1 MLKISRESEINLVNV
16 LIDNDI
22 ISGKDLID
30 IKKISTENNKSQIDA
45 IFELKLTDEQKII
58 DLLIKEQ
65 NLETVD
71 LKKVEVT
78 DEIKTVLPSNYIKV
92 NFVAPFKI
100 DNKTLHIAIPD
111 SSKLGLMRN
120 LKAITKKN
128 IELHAAKITDI
139 SEFIEKLSSETDE
152 VTIASIRDEN
162 RKRIKTF
169 ESDLG
174 DAGEVLEKAP
184 EEDIEAIEN
193 ESEVIKFS
201 TAVVAEAIKMGV
213 SDIHIE
219 PYRFSSRVR
228 YRLDGMLQ
236 EQEQYKQFLHDNYG
250 AVVTRIKIMGKLDIA
265 ERRLPQDGAINFK
278 IENKVVDLRLSIL
291 PTANNERIV
300 MRILNKDAGDIKL
313 EQLNF
318 EEQDLK
324 NLRKA
329 IHSTQGLILVT
340 GPTGSGKSTTL
351 YSILKEVSK
360 PHLNILTAEDP
371 VEYELDGVGQVQ
383 IKDHIGLTFA
393 SALRSFLRQDPEIIL
408 VGEMRDKETVDIGL
422 KAALTGHLV
431 FSTLHTND
439 APSTIT
445 RLQNMGTPD
454 YLISAATQLVVAQ
467 RLARK
472 NCKDCRVPD
481 DDVNPKVLQ
490 DLGFSA
496 EQASRV
502 KAIKGKGCAKCSNTG
517 YKGRQGIYEI
527 LVVSK
532 PLKEAILR
540 QATTPELRE
549 IGIKEGFQTMKDM
562 GRRLIASGE
571 LNFREYESSFRRIRM
586 EAFTYKGI
594 SDGKYVTGDIE
605 ALNLDEASH
614 LLKEKKIIITN
625 IVKTKKKAG
634 EKKKSSGSSLFGRS
648 KKVKIEDILIFSKQF
663 ATMVKAGLPILQ
675 VLAMLR
681 DQMESQGIKDIIED
695 IRKSLEG
702 GVNLSKCFEKYPQHF
717 DNVYVTWSKAGEAR
731 G

>member
-1 MLKISRESEINLVNV
+1 MLKISRESEINLINV

-22 ISGKDLID
+22 ISGKDLPN
-30 IKKISTENNKSQIDA
+30 IKKVSTEGNKSQIDA
-45 IFELKLTDEQKII
+45 VFELKLCDEKKILDVLVKEQSLETI
-58 DLLIKEQ
+58 DLA
-65 NLETVD
+65 
-71 LKKVEVT
+71 KVEIT
-78 DEIKTVLPSNYIKV
+78 DEIKSVLPSNYINV
-92 NFVAPFKI
+92 NFVAPFKVDGKI
-100 DNKTLHIAIPD
+100 LHIAISD

-120 LKAITKKN
+120 LKAITKKE
-128 IELHAAKITDI
+128 IELHAATVSQI
-139 SEFIEKLSSETDE
+139 SEFIQKLQTESGNITTETIRQEKKEKT
-152 VTIASIRDEN
+152 
-162 RKRIKTF
+162 KTF
-169 ESDLG
+169 DSDLG
-174 DAGEVLEKAP
+174 DAGEVLEKEP
-184 EEDIEAIEN
+184 EEEIEALEN

-201 TAVVAEAIKMGV
+201 TAVVADAIKLGV

-236 EQEQYKQFLHDNYG
+236 EQDEYKKFLHDNYG
-250 AVVTRIKIMGKLDIA
+250 AVVTRFKIMGKLDIA

-278 IENKVVDLRLSIL
+278 IDGKVVDLRLSIL

-300 MRILNKDAGDIKL
+300 MRILNKDAGDITL

-318 EEQDLK
+318 DDQDLK
-324 NLRKA
+324 SLRKS

-383 IKDHIGLTFA
+383 IKDDIGLSFA

-454 YLISAATQLVVAQ
+454 YLISAATQMVLAQ
-467 RLARK
+467 RLARR

-481 DDVNPKVLQ
+481 DDVNPKVLT
-490 DLGFSA
+490 DLGFSP

-502 KAIKGKGCAKCSNTG
+502 KAIKGKGCAKCKDTG

-527 LVVSK
+527 MVVSK
-532 PLKEAILR
+532 PIKEAILR

-549 IGIKEGFQTMKDM
+549 IAIKEGFQTMQDM
-562 GRRLIASGE
+562 GRKLIANGE
-571 LNFREYESSFRRIRM
+571 LNFREFERVLSS
-586 EAFTYKGI
+586 
-594 SDGKYVTGDIE
+594 S
-605 ALNLDEASH
+605 
-614 LLKEKKIIITN
+614 
-625 IVKTKKKAG
+625 
-634 EKKKSSGSSLFGRS
+634 
-648 KKVKIEDILIFSKQF
+648 
-663 ATMVKAGLPILQ
+663 
-675 VLAMLR
+675 
-681 DQMESQGIKDIIED
+681 
-695 IRKSLEG
+695 
-702 GVNLSKCFEKYPQHF
+702 
-717 DNVYVTWSKAGEAR
+717 
-731 G
+731 

>member
-1 MLKISRESEINLVNV
+1 MLKISRESEINLINV
-16 LIDNDI
+16 LIDNDV
-22 ISGKDLID
+22 ISGKDLIN
-30 IKKISTENNKSQIDA
+30 IKKKSTEGNKSQIEAVFD
-45 IFELKLTDEQKII
+45 LKLTDEKKILDI
-58 DLLIKEQ
+58 LVKEQ
-65 NLETVD
+65 NLDIVD
-71 LKKVEVT
+71 LKKVAVSP
-78 DEIKTVLPSNYIKV
+78 EIKSVLPSNYIKV
-92 NFVAPFKI
+92 NFVAPFKV
-100 DNKTLHIAIPD
+100 DGKTLHIAIPD
-111 SSKLGLMRN
+111 SSKLTLMRN

-128 IELHAAKITDI
+128 IELHAAPLSQI
-139 SEFIEKLSSETDE
+139 SEFIESLSSDGE
-152 VTIASIRDEN
+152 VTTASIRKEN
-162 RKRIKTF
+162 REKQKTF
-169 ESDLG
+169 DSDLG

-184 EEDIEAIEN
+184 EEDVEAIEN

-201 TAVVAEAIKMGV
+201 TAVVAEAIKKGV

-219 PYRFSSRVR
+219 PYRFTSRVR

-250 AVVTRIKIMGKLDIA
+250 AVVTRFKIMGKLDIA

-278 IENKVVDLRLSIL
+278 IEGKVVDLRLSIL
-291 PTANNERIV
+291 PTASNERIV
-300 MRILNKDAGDIKL
+300 MRILNKDAGDITL

-324 NLRKA
+324 SLRKS

-472 NCKDCRVPD
+472 NCKNCKIPD

-502 KAIKGKGCAKCSNTG
+502 KAIKGKGCDTCSNTG

-540 QATTPELRE
+540 KATTPELRQ
-549 IGIKEGFQTMKDM
+549 IAVKEGFQTMQDM
-562 GRRLIASGE
+562 GKRLIASGD
-571 LNFREYESSFRRIRM
+571 LNFREYERVLS
-586 EAFTYKGI
+586 
-594 SDGKYVTGDIE
+594 GD
-605 ALNLDEASH
+605 
-614 LLKEKKIIITN
+614 
-625 IVKTKKKAG
+625 
-634 EKKKSSGSSLFGRS
+634 
-648 KKVKIEDILIFSKQF
+648 
-663 ATMVKAGLPILQ
+663 
-675 VLAMLR
+675 
-681 DQMESQGIKDIIED
+681 
-695 IRKSLEG
+695 
-702 GVNLSKCFEKYPQHF
+702 
-717 DNVYVTWSKAGEAR
+717 
-731 G
+731 

>member
-1 MLKISRESEINLVNV
+1 MLKISRESEINLINV

-22 ISGKDLID
+22 ISGKDLIN
-30 IKKISTENNKSQIDA
+30 IKKISTEGNKSQIDA
-45 IFELKLTDEQKII
+45 VFELKLTDEDKIL
-58 DLLIKEQ
+58 DVLVKEQ
-65 NLETVD
+65 SLEIVD
-71 LKKVEVT
+71 LAKIQIS
-78 DEIKTVLPSNYIKV
+78 DEIKSVLPSSYINV
-92 NFVAPFKI
+92 NFVAPFKV
-100 DNKTLHIAIPD
+100 DGKTLHIAISD

-128 IELHAAKITDI
+128 IELHAAKVSQI
-139 SEFIEKLSSETDE
+139 SEFIEKLQSESGD
-152 VTIASIRDEN
+152 VTTATIRKEN
-162 RKRIKTF
+162 REKTKTF
-169 ESDLG
+169 DSDLG
-174 DAGEVLEKAP
+174 EAGEVLEKPP

-193 ESEVIKFS
+193 ESEVTKFS
-201 TAVVAEAIKMGV
+201 TAVVAEAIKSGV

-219 PYRFSSRVR
+219 PYRFTSRVR

-250 AVVTRIKIMGKLDIA
+250 AVVTRFKIMGKLDIA

-278 IENKVVDLRLSIL
+278 IDGKVVDLRLSIL

-300 MRILNKDAGDIKL
+300 MRVLNKDAGDITL

-318 EEQDLK
+318 EDVDLQ

-383 IKDHIGLTFA
+383 IKDDIGLSFA
-393 SALRSFLRQDPEIIL
+393 AALRSFLRQDPEIIL

-454 YLISAATQLVVAQ
+454 YLISAACQLVLAQ
-467 RLARK
+467 RLARRT
-472 NCKDCRVPD
+472 CKDCRVPD

-490 DLGFSA
+490 DLGFTA
-496 EQASRV
+496 ELASRV
-502 KAIKGKGCAKCSNTG
+502 KALKGKGCPKCKDTG
-517 YKGRQGIYEI
+517 YKGRQGLYEI

-532 PLKEAILR
+532 PVKEAILR
-540 QATTPELRE
+540 KATTPELRE
-549 IGIKEGFQTMKDM
+549 IAVKEGFQTMQDM
-562 GRRLIASGE
+562 GRRLIANGE
-571 LNFREYESSFRRIRM
+571 LNFREYER
-586 EAFTYKGI
+586 
-594 SDGKYVTGDIE
+594 
-605 ALNLDEASH
+605 
-614 LLKEKKIIITN
+614 
-625 IVKTKKKAG
+625 
-634 EKKKSSGSSLFGRS
+634 
-648 KKVKIEDILIFSKQF
+648 
-663 ATMVKAGLPILQ
+663 
-675 VLAMLR
+675 VLT
-681 DQMESQGIKDIIED
+681 SQ
-695 IRKSLEG
+695 
-702 GVNLSKCFEKYPQHF
+702 
-717 DNVYVTWSKAGEAR
+717 
-731 G
+731 

>member
-1 MLKISRESEINLVNV
+1 MLKISRESEINLINV

-22 ISGKDLID
+22 ISGKDLPN
-30 IKKISTENNKSQIDA
+30 IKKVSTEKNKSQIDA
-45 IFELKLTDEQKII
+45 VFELKLCDEKKILDVLVKEQSLDTI
-58 DLLIKEQ
+58 DL
-65 NLETVD
+65 T
-71 LKKVEVT
+71 KVEIT
-78 DEIKTVLPSNYIKV
+78 DEIKSVLPSNYINI
-92 NFVAPFKI
+92 NFVAPFKVEG
-100 DNKTLHIAIPD
+100 KSLHIAISD

-120 LKAITKKN
+120 LKAITKKE
-128 IELHAAKITDI
+128 IELHAATVSQI
-139 SEFIEKLSSETDE
+139 SEFIQKLQSESGTVTTETIRKEKKEKT
-152 VTIASIRDEN
+152 
-162 RKRIKTF
+162 KTF
-169 ESDLG
+169 DSDLG
-174 DAGEVLEKAP
+174 EAGEVLDKKP
-184 EEDIEAIEN
+184 EEDVEAIEN

-201 TAVVAEAIKMGV
+201 TAVVADAIKAGV

-250 AVVTRIKIMGKLDIA
+250 AVVTRFKIMGKLDIA

-278 IENKVVDLRLSIL
+278 IDGKVVDLRLSIL
-291 PTANNERIV
+291 PTASNERIV
-300 MRILNKDAGDIKL
+300 MRILNKDAGDITL

-318 EEQDLK
+318 EDQDLK
-324 NLRKA
+324 NLRKS

-383 IKDHIGLTFA
+383 IKDDIGLSFA

-454 YLISAATQLVVAQ
+454 YLISAATQMVLAQ

-481 DDVNPKVLQ
+481 EDVTPKVLT
-490 DLGFSA
+490 DLGFTP
-496 EQASRV
+496 EQASRT
-502 KAIKGKGCAKCSNTG
+502 KAIKGKGCAKCKDTG

-527 LVVSK
+527 MVVSK
-532 PLKEAILR
+532 PIKEAILR

-549 IGIKEGFQTMKDM
+549 IAIKEGFQTMQDM
-562 GRRLIASGE
+562 GRRLIANGE
-571 LNFREYESSFRRIRM
+571 LNFREFERVLSS
-586 EAFTYKGI
+586 
-594 SDGKYVTGDIE
+594 S
-605 ALNLDEASH
+605 
-614 LLKEKKIIITN
+614 
-625 IVKTKKKAG
+625 
-634 EKKKSSGSSLFGRS
+634 
-648 KKVKIEDILIFSKQF
+648 
-663 ATMVKAGLPILQ
+663 
-675 VLAMLR
+675 
-681 DQMESQGIKDIIED
+681 
-695 IRKSLEG
+695 
-702 GVNLSKCFEKYPQHF
+702 
-717 DNVYVTWSKAGEAR
+717 
-731 G
+731 

>member
-1 MLKISRESEINLVNV
+1 MLKISRESEINLINV
-16 LIDNDI
+16 LIDHDI
-22 ISGKDLID
+22 ISGKDLLK
-30 IKKISTENNKSQIDA
+30 IKKASSEGNKSQIDA
-45 IFELKLTDEQKII
+45 VFELKLTDENKIV
-58 DLLIKEQ
+58 DVLVKEQ
-65 NLETVD
+65 NLEVVD
-71 LKKVEVT
+71 LSKVQVG
-78 DEIKTVLPSNYIKV
+78 DDIKTVLPSNYINM
-92 NFVAPFKI
+92 NFVAPFKVEG
-100 DNKTLHIAIPD
+100 KTLHIAISD

-128 IELHAAKITDI
+128 IELHAAKVSQI
-139 SEFIEKLSSETDE
+139 SEFIEKLLSESGD
-152 VTIASIRDEN
+152 VTAATIRKEN
-162 RKRIKTF
+162 TEKTKTF
-169 ESDLG
+169 DSELG
-174 DAGEVLEKAP
+174 EAGEVLEKKP

-201 TAVVAEAIKMGV
+201 TAVVAEAIKLGV

-219 PYRFSSRVR
+219 PYRFTSRVR

-236 EQEQYKQFLHDNYG
+236 EQEQYKKFLHDNYG
-250 AVVTRIKIMGKLDIA
+250 AVVTRFKIMGKLDIA

-278 IENKVVDLRLSIL
+278 IEGKVVDLRLSIL

-300 MRILNKDAGDIKL
+300 MRILNKDAGDITL

-318 EEQDLK
+318 EDADLK

-383 IKDHIGLTFA
+383 IKDDIGLSFA

-454 YLISAATQLVVAQ
+454 YLISAATQMVLAQ
-467 RLARK
+467 RLARR
-472 NCKDCRVPD
+472 NCKECRAPD
-481 DDVNPKVLQ
+481 EDVTPKVLT
-490 DLGFSA
+490 DLGFSP

-502 KAIKGKGCAKCSNTG
+502 KAIKGKGCAKCKDTG

-527 LVVSK
+527 MVISK
-532 PLKEAILR
+532 PIKEAILR

-549 IGIKEGFQTMKDM
+549 IAIKEGFQTMQDM
-562 GRRLIASGE
+562 GRRMIANGE
-571 LNFREYESSFRRIRM
+571 LSFREFERVLS
-586 EAFTYKGI
+586 
-594 SDGKYVTGDIE
+594 
-605 ALNLDEASH
+605 AS
-614 LLKEKKIIITN
+614 
-625 IVKTKKKAG
+625 
-634 EKKKSSGSSLFGRS
+634 
-648 KKVKIEDILIFSKQF
+648 
-663 ATMVKAGLPILQ
+663 
-675 VLAMLR
+675 
-681 DQMESQGIKDIIED
+681 
-695 IRKSLEG
+695 
-702 GVNLSKCFEKYPQHF
+702 
-717 DNVYVTWSKAGEAR
+717 
-731 G
+731 

>member
-1 MLKISRESEINLVNV
+1 MLKISRESEINLINV
-16 LIDNDI
+16 LIDNDV
-22 ISGKDLID
+22 ISGKDLIN
-30 IKKISTENNKSQIDA
+30 IKKKSSEGNKSQIEAVFD
-45 IFELKLTDEQKII
+45 LKLTDEKKILDI
-58 DLLIKEQ
+58 LVKEQ
-65 NLETVD
+65 NLEIID
-71 LKKVEVT
+71 LKKVEVSP
-78 DEIKTVLPSNYIKV
+78 DIKSVLPSNYIKV
-92 NFVAPFKI
+92 NFVAPFKMEG
-100 DNKTLHIAIPD
+100 KTLHIAIPD
-111 SSKLGLMRN
+111 SSKLALMRN

-128 IELHAAKITDI
+128 IELHAAPLTQI
-139 SEFIEKLSSETDE
+139 SEFIEKISSDGE
-152 VTIASIRDEN
+152 VTTASIRKEN
-162 RKRIKTF
+162 KEKQKTF
-169 ESDLG
+169 DSDLG

-184 EEDIEAIEN
+184 EEDIEALEN

-201 TAVVAEAIKMGV
+201 TAVVAEAIKKGV

-236 EQEQYKQFLHDNYG
+236 EQEQYKNFLHDNYG
-250 AVVTRIKIMGKLDIA
+250 AVVTRFKIMGKLDIA

-278 IENKVVDLRLSIL
+278 IEGKVVDLRLSIL

-300 MRILNKDAGDIKL
+300 MRILNKDAGDITL

-324 NLRKA
+324 SLRKS

-383 IKDHIGLTFA
+383 IKDDIGLTFA

-472 NCKDCRVPD
+472 NCKNCKVPD

-502 KAIKGKGCAKCSNTG
+502 KAIKGKGCETCGNTG

-540 QATTPELRE
+540 KATTPELRE
-549 IGIKEGFQTMKDM
+549 IAVKEGFQTMQDM
-562 GRRLIASGE
+562 GKRLIAGGD
-571 LNFREYESSFRRIRM
+571 LNFREYER
-586 EAFTYKGI
+586 
-594 SDGKYVTGDIE
+594 
-605 ALNLDEASH
+605 
-614 LLKEKKIIITN
+614 
-625 IVKTKKKAG
+625 
-634 EKKKSSGSSLFGRS
+634 
-648 KKVKIEDILIFSKQF
+648 
-663 ATMVKAGLPILQ
+663 
-675 VLAMLR
+675 VLSN
-681 DQMESQGIKDIIED
+681 E
-695 IRKSLEG
+695 
-702 GVNLSKCFEKYPQHF
+702 
-717 DNVYVTWSKAGEAR
+717 
-731 G
+731 

>member
-1 MLKISRESEINLVNV
+1 MLKISRESEINLINV

-22 ISGKDLID
+22 ISGKDLPN
-30 IKKISTENNKSQIDA
+30 IKKVSTEKNKSQIDA
-45 IFELKLTDEQKII
+45 VFELKLCDEKKILDVLVKEQSLDII
-58 DLLIKEQ
+58 DL
-65 NLETVD
+65 T
-71 LKKVEVT
+71 KVEIT
-78 DEIKTVLPSNYIKV
+78 DEIKSVLPSNYINI
-92 NFVAPFKI
+92 NFVAPFRVEG
-100 DNKTLHIAIPD
+100 KTLHIAISD

-120 LKAITKKN
+120 LKAITKKE
-128 IELHAAKITDI
+128 IELHAATVSQI
-139 SEFIEKLSSETDE
+139 SEFIQKLQSESGTVTTETIRKEKKEKT
-152 VTIASIRDEN
+152 
-162 RKRIKTF
+162 KTF
-169 ESDLG
+169 DSDLG
-174 DAGEVLEKAP
+174 EAGEVLDKKP
-184 EEDIEAIEN
+184 EEDVEAIEN

-201 TAVVAEAIKMGV
+201 TAVVADAIKAGV

-236 EQEQYKQFLHDNYG
+236 EQEHYKQFLHDNYG
-250 AVVTRIKIMGKLDIA
+250 AVVTRFKIMGKLDIA

-278 IENKVVDLRLSIL
+278 IDGKVVDLRLSIL
-291 PTANNERIV
+291 PTASNERIV
-300 MRILNKDAGDIKL
+300 MRILNKDAGDITL

-318 EEQDLK
+318 EDQDLK

-383 IKDHIGLTFA
+383 IKDDIGLSFA

-454 YLISAATQLVVAQ
+454 YLISAATQMVLAQ

-481 DDVNPKVLQ
+481 EDVTPKVLT
-490 DLGFSA
+490 DLGFTP
-496 EQASRV
+496 EQASRT
-502 KAIKGKGCAKCSNTG
+502 KAIKGKGCAKCKDTG

-527 LVVSK
+527 MVVSK
-532 PLKEAILR
+532 PIKEAILR
-540 QATTPELRE
+540 QATTPELRT
-549 IGIKEGFQTMKDM
+549 IAIKEGFQTMQDM
-562 GRRLIASGE
+562 GRRLIANGE
-571 LNFREYESSFRRIRM
+571 LNFREFERVLSS
-586 EAFTYKGI
+586 
-594 SDGKYVTGDIE
+594 
-605 ALNLDEASH
+605 N
-614 LLKEKKIIITN
+614 
-625 IVKTKKKAG
+625 
-634 EKKKSSGSSLFGRS
+634 
-648 KKVKIEDILIFSKQF
+648 
-663 ATMVKAGLPILQ
+663 
-675 VLAMLR
+675 
-681 DQMESQGIKDIIED
+681 
-695 IRKSLEG
+695 
-702 GVNLSKCFEKYPQHF
+702 
-717 DNVYVTWSKAGEAR
+717 
-731 G
+731 

>member
-1 MLKISRESEINLVNV
+1 MLKISRESEINLINV
-16 LIDNDI
+16 LNDNDV
-22 ISGKDLID
+22 ISGKDLIN
-30 IKKISTENNKSQIDA
+30 IKKKSSEGNKSQIEAVFD
-45 IFELKLTDEQKII
+45 LKLTDEQKILDI
-58 DLLIKEQ
+58 LVKEQ
-65 NLETVD
+65 NLEIID
-71 LKKVEVT
+71 LKKIT
-78 DEIKTVLPSNYIKV
+78 ISNDIKSVLPSNYIKV
-92 NFVAPFKI
+92 NFVAPFKV
-100 DNKTLHIAIPD
+100 DGKTLHIAIPD
-111 SSKLGLMRN
+111 SSKLTLMRN

-128 IELHAAKITDI
+128 IELHAAPLSQI
-139 SEFIEKLSSETDE
+139 SEFIEKISSDGE
-152 VTIASIRDEN
+152 VTTATIRNEN
-162 RKRIKTF
+162 KEKQKTF
-169 ESDLG
+169 DSELG

-184 EEDIEAIEN
+184 EEDIEALEN

-201 TAVVAEAIKMGV
+201 TAVVAEAIKKGV

-236 EQEQYKQFLHDNYG
+236 EQEQYKKFLHDNYG
-250 AVVTRIKIMGKLDIA
+250 AVVTRFKIMGKLDIA

-278 IENKVVDLRLSIL
+278 IEGKVIDLRLSIL

-300 MRILNKDAGDIKL
+300 MRVLNKDAGDITL

-318 EEQDLK
+318 EDQDLK
-324 NLRKA
+324 SLRKS

-383 IKDHIGLTFA
+383 IKDDIGFTFA
-393 SALRSFLRQDPEIIL
+393 KALRSFLRQDPEIIL

-454 YLISAATQLVVAQ
+454 YLISAACQLVVAQ

-472 NCKDCRVPD
+472 NCKECKIPD

-502 KAIKGKGCAKCSNTG
+502 KAIKGKGCEVCSNTG

-540 QATTPELRE
+540 KATTPELRE
-549 IGIKEGFQTMKDM
+549 IAIKEGFQTMQDM
-562 GRRLIASGE
+562 GKRLIASGE
-571 LNFREYESSFRRIRM
+571 LNFREYER
-586 EAFTYKGI
+586 
-594 SDGKYVTGDIE
+594 
-605 ALNLDEASH
+605 
-614 LLKEKKIIITN
+614 
-625 IVKTKKKAG
+625 
-634 EKKKSSGSSLFGRS
+634 
-648 KKVKIEDILIFSKQF
+648 
-663 ATMVKAGLPILQ
+663 
-675 VLAMLR
+675 VLSN
-681 DQMESQGIKDIIED
+681 E
-695 IRKSLEG
+695 
-702 GVNLSKCFEKYPQHF
+702 
-717 DNVYVTWSKAGEAR
+717 
-731 G
+731 

>member
-1 MLKISRESEINLVNV
+1 M
-16 LIDNDI
+16 
-22 ISGKDLID
+22 
-30 IKKISTENNKSQIDA
+30 
-45 IFELKLTDEQKII
+45 
-58 DLLIKEQ
+58 
-65 NLETVD
+65 
-71 LKKVEVT
+71 
-78 DEIKTVLPSNYIKV
+78 
-92 NFVAPFKI
+92 
-100 DNKTLHIAIPD
+100 HIAIPD
-111 SSKLGLMRN
+111 SSKLTLMRN

-128 IELHAAKITDI
+128 IELHAAPLSQI
-139 SEFIEKLSSETDE
+139 SEFIESLSSDGE
-152 VTIASIRDEN
+152 VTTASIRKEN
-162 RKRIKTF
+162 REKQKTF
-169 ESDLG
+169 DSDLG

-184 EEDIEAIEN
+184 EEDVEAIEN

-201 TAVVAEAIKMGV
+201 TAVVAEAIKKGV

-219 PYRFSSRVR
+219 PYRFTSRVR

-250 AVVTRIKIMGKLDIA
+250 AVVTRFKIMGKLDIA

-278 IENKVVDLRLSIL
+278 IEGKVVDLRLSIL
-291 PTANNERIV
+291 PTASNERIV
-300 MRILNKDAGDIKL
+300 MRILNKDAGDITL

-324 NLRKA
+324 SLRKS

-472 NCKDCRVPD
+472 NCKNCKIPD

-502 KAIKGKGCAKCSNTG
+502 KAIKGKGCDTCSNTG

-540 QATTPELRE
+540 KATTPELRQ
-549 IGIKEGFQTMKDM
+549 IAVKEGFQTMQDM
-562 GRRLIASGE
+562 GKRLIASGD
-571 LNFREYESSFRRIRM
+571 LNFREYERVLS
-586 EAFTYKGI
+586 
-594 SDGKYVTGDIE
+594 GD
-605 ALNLDEASH
+605 
-614 LLKEKKIIITN
+614 
-625 IVKTKKKAG
+625 
-634 EKKKSSGSSLFGRS
+634 
-648 KKVKIEDILIFSKQF
+648 
-663 ATMVKAGLPILQ
+663 
-675 VLAMLR
+675 
-681 DQMESQGIKDIIED
+681 
-695 IRKSLEG
+695 
-702 GVNLSKCFEKYPQHF
+702 
-717 DNVYVTWSKAGEAR
+717 
-731 G
+731 